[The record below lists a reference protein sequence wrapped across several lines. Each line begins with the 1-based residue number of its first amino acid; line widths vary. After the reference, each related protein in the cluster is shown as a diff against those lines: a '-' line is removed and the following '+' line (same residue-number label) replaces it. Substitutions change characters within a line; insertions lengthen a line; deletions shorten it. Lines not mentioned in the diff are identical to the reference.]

1 MEPLPVAAL
10 PTSEPAGHRLRGML
24 VRTATAQGIFGHCC
38 KRVVDL
44 VLGTLLGLLLLP
56 LLLLIA
62 ILIRL
67 DSPGPVIFVQER
79 VGARRRSRHGQTAW
93 EVVTFPCY
101 KFRSMVRDANQSAHE
116 AHVRAFVEERLD
128 TTRTVKL
135 TGDPRVTRVG
145 RFLRRSSLDEL
156 PQLANVLKGDM
167 SLVGPR
173 PVPAYEAAAYL
184 EWHRER
190 LAALPGITGWWQVK
204 GRGLVSFT
212 EMVRMDIAYV
222 RNQSLWLDIKILLAT
237 IPAVLSG
244 RGAE

>member
-1 MEPLPVAAL
+1 MEPLPIAAL
-10 PTSEPAGHRLRGML
+10 PTSEPAGRRMQGRR
-24 VRTATAQGIFGHCC
+24 VRAAVAQGSGGYYF
-38 KRVVDL
+38 KRFVDL
-44 VLGTLLGLLLLP
+44 VFAALLALLLLP

-62 ILIRL
+62 VLIKL
-67 DSPGPVIFVQER
+67 DSPGAVIFAQER
-79 VGARRRSRHGQTAW
+79 VGARRRSRDGQTEW

-101 KFRSMVRDANQSAHE
+101 KFRSMVRDASQSMHE
-116 AHVRAFVEERLD
+116 AHIRAFVEDRLD

-135 TGDPRVTRVG
+135 TADPRVTRIG
-145 RFLRRSSLDEL
+145 RLLRRTSLDEL
-156 PQLANVLKGDM
+156 PQLANVLRGEM

-173 PVPAYEAAAYL
+173 PVPVYEAAAYV
-184 EWHRER
+184 EWHYER

-237 IPAVLSG
+237 IPAVLSR